1 MKKVLITTIVC
12 FFTIV
17 EIFAQIRQIDKTFNT
32 QIGAGFDQ
40 AVAAHAI
47 QTDGKILV
55 AGSFTSYDFLPK
67 NRITRLLEDGS
78 LDASFNVGTGP
89 NADIVCMAL
98 QPDGKIL
105 IIGGFTLYNGTAV
118 NKIARLNTDGSLD
131 TTFISGTGSSNFYTS
146 LAIQADGK
154 ILIGGFFSSYNSI
167 TVKNIIRLNSD
178 GSLDTSFN
186 TGTGP
191 SSTVGDIVPKSNG
204 KIVIAGDFQT
214 YNGISRPRIAQL
226 NADGTL
232 DTSFNP
238 GNGPNSFINCMSV
251 QTDGK
256 ILIGGSF
263 STYNF
268 VSRNRIAR
276 INSDGT
282 ADNSFNPG
290 IGVNDTVESIS
301 VQTDG
306 KVILGGSFS
315 QHNNIARNNITRVN
329 SDGTLDTT
337 FNSGTGTNQIVSFIT
352 TKPDGKIII
361 AGDFT
366 AYNETPQG
374 KIAQLQNNG
383 TLDTTF
389 LIANGIDAGAD
400 KRITKMA
407 LQTDGKI
414 LIGFENIA
422 TYNGVTV
429 NRLARLNANGTLDT
443 SFNPG
448 TGPSAAVNDIA
459 IQTDGKIIVVGNFS
473 GFNGFARNGIVRLN
487 TDGSLD
493 SSFNTGTS
501 VNFNIYSV
509 DIQTDGKIIIG
520 GGFTSYQ
527 GVAQKNIARIN
538 PNGTLDTTF
547 DIGAGFEAN
556 STNLYG
562 SSVVF
567 MVTLQPDGKVLV
579 GGNFDTYNGV
589 NTKNLCRL
597 DTDGSLDT
605 TFNAGASTNWPVS
618 GIKIQSDNKI
628 YITGTFTTYQGT
640 ARKGIARLNANGTL
654 DTAFVPLGLFN
665 PNTGTNFDGYI
676 HDIEIQSDEKI
687 IIVGDFY
694 SYGGAPV
701 FNIARLEN
709 NGVLDTT
716 FNAPVG
722 VFDPIFNN
730 TYVVD
735 IIIQP
740 DGKTLISGSFKLY
753 NNVTVGNITRIFT
766 DDDLLATPEL
776 KKERFKLYPNP
787 ASHTVYFSNI
797 LTEIQI
803 YDLQGKLIKVSS
815 TSNSLNVDSLTAG
828 IYVLVGF
835 TIEGEKVSCKL
846 IKSNK

>member
-105 IIGGFTLYNGTAV
+105 IIGDFTLYNGTAV

-238 GNGPNSFINCMSV
+238 GNGPDSFINCMSV

-306 KVILGGSFS
+306 KVILGGLFS

-337 FNSGTGTNQIVSFIT
+337 FNSGTGTNQIVSFVT

-361 AGDFT
+361 SGDFT

-389 LIANGIDAGAD
+389 LIANGIAAGAD

-414 LIGFENIA
+414 LIGFADIS

-429 NRLARLNANGTLDT
+429 NRLARLNTNGTLDT

-493 SSFNTGTS
+493 TSFNVGTS

-527 GVAQKNIARIN
+527 GVARKNIARIN

-556 STNLYG
+556 STNLFG

-605 TFNAGASTNWPVS
+605 TFNAGVSTNWPVS

-709 NGVLDTT
+709 NGILDTT

-722 VFDPIFNN
+722 VFDLMFNN

-753 NNVTVGNITRIFT
+753 NNVTVGNITRILT

-787 ASHTVYFSNI
+787 ASDTVYFSHI